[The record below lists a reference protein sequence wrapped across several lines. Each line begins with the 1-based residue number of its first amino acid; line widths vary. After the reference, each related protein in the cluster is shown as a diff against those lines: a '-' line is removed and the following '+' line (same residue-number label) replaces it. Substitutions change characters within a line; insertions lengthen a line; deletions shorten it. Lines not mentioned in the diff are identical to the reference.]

1 MLGGSKVFSCLDL
14 TQAFSAIPIKK
25 EHRNKTAFI
34 FQGWVYYF
42 VTTPF
47 GLAGVPSAL
56 GKILAKALA
65 DVPSSFCTYYMDD
78 VVVYSKDPWSHIKH
92 LAVVLKAI
100 LHFGLK
106 LRLDKCNFFRNQIE
120 FLGHNITKDRYAIIK
135 SYIEPITDWPLV
147 ASKYDAQSFLGSANY
162 YAEFIPYF
170 ATKAKPLYDVLKRP
184 GYDKAVINFSPKEKR
199 DIETSMN
206 QLKKVLVSAPI
217 LTFAAFEP

>member
-1 MLGGSKVFSCLDL
+1 M
-14 TQAFSAIPIKK
+14 
-25 EHRNKTAFI
+25 
-34 FQGWVYYF
+34 
-42 VTTPF
+42 
-47 GLAGVPSAL
+47 AGAPSAL

-78 VVVYSKDPWSHIKH
+78 VLVYSKDPWSHIKH

-162 YAEFIPYF
+162 NAKFIPYF

-184 GYDKAVINFSPKEKR
+184 GDDKAVIKFPKRKKG
-199 DIETSMN
+199 T
-206 QLKKVLVSAPI
+206 LKLQ
-217 LTFAAFEP
+217 

>member
-1 MLGGSKVFSCLDL
+1 MLSKLLRILGSSHILGKAFFIGSL
-14 TQAFSAIPIKK
+14 TKSSANIQAGA
-25 EHRNKTAFI
+25 
-34 FQGWVYYF
+34 
-42 VTTPF
+42 
-47 GLAGVPSAL
+47 PSAL

-78 VVVYSKDPWSHIKH
+78 VLVYSKDPWSHIKH

-147 ASKYDAQSFLGSANY
+147 A
-162 YAEFIPYF
+162 
-170 ATKAKPLYDVLKRP
+170 
-184 GYDKAVINFSPKEKR
+184 
-199 DIETSMN
+199 
-206 QLKKVLVSAPI
+206 
-217 LTFAAFEP
+217 